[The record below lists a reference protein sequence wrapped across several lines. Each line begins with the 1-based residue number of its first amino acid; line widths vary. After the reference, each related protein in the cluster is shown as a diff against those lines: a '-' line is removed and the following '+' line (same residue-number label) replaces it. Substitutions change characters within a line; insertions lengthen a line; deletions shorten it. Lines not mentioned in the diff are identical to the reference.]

1 MNNELY
7 HHGVKGMKWGVRKLD
22 NRNGELYL
30 KKGTI
35 VKRVATD
42 SQDRTHNNRKYVSI
56 NQKDHSKWDGYLG
69 RLYLKKGYL
78 TTSHSY
84 ATVKDIKV
92 MSSTKQGELF
102 MKMLM
107 NKDFKNQAVKDL
119 NTYYKYMP
127 QMKKTNDPSIEI
139 SRLMSASTLET
150 GKKFTDEVLKKGYD
164 AIVDTHGQN
173 TSKMPVII
181 LNADTNLKK
190 IDVDYTE
197 KAKEYLKEV
206 YGISA

>member
-1 MNNELY
+1 M
-7 HHGVKGMKWGVRKLD
+7 GFGK
-22 NRNGELYL
+22 
-30 KKGTI
+30 
-35 VKRVATD
+35 
-42 SQDRTHNNRKYVSI
+42 
-56 NQKDHSKWDGYLG
+56 
-69 RLYLKKGYL
+69 
-78 TTSHSY
+78 
-84 ATVKDIKV
+84 
-92 MSSTKQGELF
+92 
-102 MKMLM
+102 M

-119 NTYYKYMP
+119 NIYYKYMP

-206 YGISA
+206 INMACKGKGSKKGGKKGK